1 MRLYAAAGADGIC
14 ATFAAAI
21 PERNASGQHDAGQG
35 RVIQIEGLS
44 FRYPGAERDAIREL
58 SLQVRPGSLFGL
70 LGPNGSGKT
79 TLISILTGLLPAHRG
94 TVRIDGQPLAAH
106 RREIQAFS
114 ALVPQDYAF
123 YPRLSLLENLRF
135 FGRVLGLPAA
145 ELRPRLA
152 EALAVAGLEPF
163 AAIRAEHLSG
173 GLKRRLNLA
182 IGLLN
187 RPRLL
192 FLDEP
197 TVGIDPQS
205 RHFIL
210 EAIKRINT
218 AGTTVVYTS
227 HYMEEV
233 EALCDEI
240 GVLDEGRLLARG
252 SLNQLLNDAETRGLA
267 ITLDAPPTARQR
279 EVLNGVSGLEIEDTE
294 LHLPR
299 CAGDELQRLMALLA
313 RENLPVSRV
322 KYGYGNLEEL
332 FLHLTG
338 RQLRD

>member
-1 MRLYAAAGADGIC
+1 M
-14 ATFAAAI
+14 
-21 PERNASGQHDAGQG
+21 
-35 RVIQIEGLS
+35 IEIDRLS
-44 FRYPGAERDAIREL
+44 FRYPRAEREALRDL
-58 SLQVRPGSLFGL
+58 SLSVRAGSLFGL

-79 TLISILTGLLPAHRG
+79 TLISILTGLLAPASG
-94 TVRIDGQPLAAH
+94 SVRIDGRAMPA
-106 RREIQAFS
+106 QARDVQVVS

-123 YPRLSLLENLRF
+123 YPRLTVVENLRF
-135 FGRVLGLPAA
+135 FGGALAIPLA
-145 ELRPRLA
+145 ERRERLD
-152 EALAVAGLEPF
+152 EALAVTGLEAF
-163 AAIRAEHLSG
+163 RTTRAEHLSG

-187 RPRLL
+187 HPRLL

-205 RHFIL
+205 RQFIL
-210 EAIKRINT
+210 EAIRRINR
-218 AGTTVVYTS
+218 AGTTVIYTS

-252 SLNQLLNDAETRGLA
+252 NLAELLDTGSNRGFSVRLE
-267 ITLDAPPTARQR
+267 APPDERQR
-279 EVLNGVSGLEIEDTE
+279 RALGAVAGLEVAGVELSMADCATEDFE
-294 LHLPR
+294 RVL
-299 CAGDELQRLMALLA
+299 ALLA
-313 RENLPVSRV
+313 KEGLRAKRV
-322 KYGYGNLEEL
+322 KYGYGNLEEV

>member
-1 MRLYAAAGADGIC
+1 MIQIQALNYRYAGA
-14 ATFAAAI
+14 T
-21 PERNASGQHDAGQG
+21 SDALQ
-35 RVIQIEGLS
+35 
-44 FRYPGAERDAIREL
+44 DL
-58 SLQVRPGSLFGL
+58 SLDIRTGSLFGL

-79 TLISILTGLLPAHRG
+79 TLISILTGLLAPSSGQVRVDGSPLPRASR
-94 TVRIDGQPLAAH
+94 TV
-106 RREIQAFS
+106 QAFS

-123 YPRLSLLENLRF
+123 YPRLTVNENLQLF
-135 FGRVLGLPAA
+135 AGVLAIPVNESRDRRQAA
-145 ELRPRLA
+145 LTA
-152 EALAVAGLEPF
+152 TGLESSGST
-163 AAIRAEHLSG
+163 RAEHLSG

-192 FLDEP
+192 LLDEP

-210 EAIKRINT
+210 ETIRQINA

-233 EALCDEI
+233 EMLCDEI
-240 GVLDEGRLLARG
+240 GVLDQGRLLAHG
-252 SLNQLLNDAETRGLA
+252 TLTQLLKQDGEGTLLIGLNRE
-267 ITLDAPPTARQR
+267 PTPSQHA
-279 EVLNGVSGLEIEDTE
+279 VLSTIPNLKIKTTE
-294 LHLPR
+294 LHLTQSSQSQ
-299 CAGDELQRLMALLA
+299 LQQLLSQLSACGLSVA
-313 RENLPVSRV
+313 RVR
-322 KYGYGNLEEL
+322 YGYGNLEDL

>member
-1 MRLYAAAGADGIC
+1 M
-14 ATFAAAI
+14 
-21 PERNASGQHDAGQG
+21 
-35 RVIQIEGLS
+35 IEIDRLS
-44 FRYPGAERDAIREL
+44 FRYPRAEREALSEL
-58 SLQVRPGSLFGL
+58 SLGVRAGSLFGL

-79 TLISILTGLLPAHRG
+79 TLISILTGLLAPASG
-94 TVRIDGQPLAAH
+94 AVRIDGRSMPAEARAVQVM
-106 RREIQAFS
+106 S

-123 YPRLSLLENLRF
+123 YPRLTVLENLRF
-135 FGRVLGLPAA
+135 FGGALAIPAA
-145 ELRPRLA
+145 ERRA
-152 EALAVAGLEPF
+152 RIGEALTVTGLDAF
-163 AAIRAEHLSG
+163 HSTRAEHLSG

-205 RHFIL
+205 RQFIL
-210 EAIKRINT
+210 EAIKRINQT
-218 AGTTVVYTS
+218 GTTVIYTS

-240 GVLDEGRLLARG
+240 GVLDEGHLLARG
-252 SLNQLLNDAETRGLA
+252 SLVEL
-267 ITLDAPPTARQR
+267 LDASGNRGFSASLEAPPDDAQR
-279 EVLNGVSGLEIEDTE
+279 RALGAVAGLEVAGVE
-294 LHLPR
+294 LRMADCSDADFERVL
-299 CAGDELQRLMALLA
+299 ALLS
-313 RENLPVSRV
+313 REGLRVKRV
-322 KYGYGNLEEL
+322 KYGYGNLEEV